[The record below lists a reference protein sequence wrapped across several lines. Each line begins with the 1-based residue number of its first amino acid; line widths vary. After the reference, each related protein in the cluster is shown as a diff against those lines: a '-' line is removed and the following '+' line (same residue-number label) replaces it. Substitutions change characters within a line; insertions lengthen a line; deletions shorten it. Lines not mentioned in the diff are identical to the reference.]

1 VNLSAVLADSVAQAA
16 QASVQIAASNQQQM
30 AGHKPGNIGHGEHQT
45 GGSTQTAAST
55 KQAEMAARNL
65 YDLAQKINN

>member
-1 VNLSAVLADSVAQAA
+1 VAQAA

-30 AGHKPGNIGHGEHQT
+30 AGISQVTSAMENIKQ
-45 GGSTQTAAST
+45 GSTQTAAST

-65 YDLAQKINN
+65 YDLAQKIKQLMERYQTSKEN